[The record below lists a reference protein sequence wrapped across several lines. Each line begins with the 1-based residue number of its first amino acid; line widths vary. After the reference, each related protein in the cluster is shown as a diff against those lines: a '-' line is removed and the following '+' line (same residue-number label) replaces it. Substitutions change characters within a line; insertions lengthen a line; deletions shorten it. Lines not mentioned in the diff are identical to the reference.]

1 MSNAS
6 APRLDHGFEPDPQ
19 STGSLLSHLECAR
32 CARRNDAS
40 RRQTLCGCDSPL
52 LARYQLGADPAF
64 MRRLKARIKTRAPN
78 LWRYRELLPVRSM
91 AGIVSFGEGFT
102 PLYPLTRLG
111 RRLGLRRLF
120 IKDESTNPGG
130 TFKARGAAVALS
142 RARELGVRALAIA
155 TNGNAGEAWAL
166 YAARARLPLTVLM
179 PRDAQPVS
187 QRVCAAAG
195 AHTHL
200 VDGTIGEAA
209 ALVARHAG
217 ERGWFDVSTLKEP
230 YRLEG
235 KKTLGYELAEQLG
248 WSFPDVI
255 VVPTGGG
262 ITVVALHKACC
273 ELKALGWVQGPL
285 PRIMA
290 VQAAGCAPLQR
301 AFEAR
306 AKLSTHCEN
315 PHTRA
320 NGLRVPKPFGDFM
333 VLEAIAA
340 TGGHITSV
348 TDREI
353 ADAIAL
359 ACRMEGLCLCPEAAA
374 VLPGLQRLIEE
385 GVVRRDEHIV
395 ILGTG
400 SGLKYSEVA
409 LEPEL
414 PQINRSQPALADGAC
429 L

>member
-1 MSNAS
+1 MSSAS
-6 APRLDHGFEPDPQ
+6 TSRLDHGYEPDQ
-19 STGSLLSHLECAR
+19 QGTGSLLSHLECAR
-32 CARRNDAS
+32 CAQHNDANQ
-40 RRQTLCGCDSPL
+40 RQALCGCGSPL
-52 LARYQLGADPAF
+52 LARYRLGADPAF
-64 MRRLKARIKTRAPN
+64 MQRLKARIKTRTPD

-91 AGIVSFGEGFT
+91 ASIVSFGEGFT

-120 IKDESTNPGG
+120 IKDESINPGG
-130 TFKARGAAVALS
+130 TFKARGAAVAVS

-166 YAARARLPLTVLM
+166 YAARAQLPLIVLM

-195 AHTHL
+195 AQTYL

-209 ALVARHAG
+209 ALVTRHAREG
-217 ERGWFDVSTLKEP
+217 GWFDVSTLKEP

-273 ELKALGWVQGPL
+273 ELMALGWVQGPL

-290 VQAAGCAPLQR
+290 VQAAGCAPLQA
-301 AFEAR
+301 AFAAR
-306 AKLSTHCEN
+306 ARFSTRCED

-333 VLEAIAA
+333 VLEAIEA

-353 ADAIAL
+353 ADAVAL

-385 GVVRRDEHIV
+385 GVVRRDERIV

-400 SGLKYSEVA
+400 TGLKYREAA
-409 LEPEL
+409 LEQEP
-414 PQINRSQPALADGAC
+414 PQISLSQLAAADGAC